1 MPTLLSQ
8 LARCRSLV
16 RCAPLVV
23 LVAVALCLVGEPCA
37 ASAQAG
43 KLGETPLSREVTQ
56 DAEALGG
63 EILRS
68 YESVPSRDRERRTV
82 GSFGDSFYG
91 TPLAT
96 ELTVVYY
103 SGKHSGYVLQADYAD
118 NVRHTISPARVTK
131 VRISERLH
139 IPTEP
144 LWRDLQARF
153 YSVLLEA
160 AHHAP
165 LERHQ
170 WPLYW
175 NVTAEYMEG
184 ESVGF
189 GTTNYGL
196 DPATCDNPLPAS
208 ALAPINAQAKE
219 VVELAV
225 AHAPIRLPRSL
236 MSLFAPCY
244 LR

>member
-1 MPTLLSQ
+1 MASQ
-8 LARCRSLV
+8 LARCRWLV

-23 LVAVALCLVGEPCA
+23 LVAVALCLMVEQRG
-37 ASAQAG
+37 ASARTDTLA
-43 KLGETPLSREVTQ
+43 ETPLSREATK
-56 DAEALGG
+56 DAEALSG

-103 SGKHSGYVLQADYAD
+103 SGKHSGYILQADYAE
-118 NVRHTISPARVTK
+118 NERHTISLARVTN
-131 VRISERLH
+131 VRLSERLH

-144 LWRDLQARF
+144 LWHDLRAHF

-165 LERHQ
+165 LERHE

-175 NVTAEYMEG
+175 NVTTEYMDG
-184 ESVGF
+184 ESVGI
-189 GTTNYGL
+189 GTTNYGI

-208 ALAPINAQAKE
+208 ALAPVNAQAKE

-225 AHAPIRLPRSL
+225 AHAPIRLPKSL
-236 MSLFAPCY
+236 VSLFAPCY